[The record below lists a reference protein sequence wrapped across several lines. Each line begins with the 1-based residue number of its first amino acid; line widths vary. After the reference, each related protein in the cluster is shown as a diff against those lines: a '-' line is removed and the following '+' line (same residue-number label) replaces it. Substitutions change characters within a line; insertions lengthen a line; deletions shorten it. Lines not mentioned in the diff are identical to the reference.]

1 MSLSRYHTYY
11 LTGLVLI
18 YNQLGLTCYAYV
30 RYRLFVLF
38 LLPQMRFKIYLF
50 YIYEGGIQMKNYE
63 NRKCKG

>member
-11 LTGLVLI
+11 LTGLALI

-30 RYRLFVLF
+30 RYRLFCFVF
-38 LLPQMRFKIYLF
+38 VTSTEVQNIF

-63 NRKCKG
+63 NRKSEG